1 MKEITALSYA
11 IEYNDRKD
19 VNLKYKIVADSCCD
33 MSVENDAYGNVEL
46 IPLTLY
52 LEDKEYI
59 DDKTFNQKEF
69 IRHVSESK
77 ECAKSA
83 CPSPQDFLDAYEG
96 DYDCVF
102 VVTLSANLSGCYN
115 SAMTARNMYY
125 EEHCEDKKRIHVF
138 DSCSASCGEGQ
149 IAQKIYELAK
159 AGESFDDFVK
169 KVDKYKLEMKTYF
182 AIETLEPLRKN
193 GRLSN
198 LKALVATVLNI
209 KPVMS
214 ATDDGVIIQL
224 DQARG
229 MERSLKKMIDYI
241 VSNTKNIE
249 ERILA
254 ISHVNCL
261 ERAKWVKEEI
271 MKVAK
276 FKDITI
282 ADTAGVA
289 TLYANDGGIIIAV

>member
-1 MKEITALSYA
+1 M
-11 IEYNDRKD
+11 
-19 VNLKYKIVADSCCD
+19 KYKIVADSCCD
-33 MSVENDAYGNVEL
+33 ISKSNSVYGSVEL

-52 LEDKEYI
+52 LEHKEYI
-59 DDKTFNQKEF
+59 DDETFNQKEF
-69 IRHVSESK
+69 IKHVSESK
-77 ECAKSA
+77 DCARSA
-83 CPSPQDFLDAYEG
+83 CPSPESFMNAYEG

-115 SAMTARNMYY
+115 SAMTGRNMYY
-125 EEHCEDKKRIHVF
+125 DEHPDDKKKIHVF
-138 DSCSASCGEGQ
+138 DSCSASCGEGN
-149 IAQKIYELAK
+149 IAQKIFEVAERG
-159 AGESFDDFVK
+159 ASFEEIVK
-169 KVDKYKLEMKTYF
+169 EVDEYKLEMKTYF
-182 AIETLEPLRKN
+182 VIETLEPLRKN

-214 ATDDGVIIQL
+214 ATDDGVIIHL

-229 MERSLKKMIDYI
+229 MERSIRKMIDYI
-241 VSNTKNIE
+241 VENTRNIE
-249 ERILA
+249 QKVLA

-261 ERAKWVKEEI
+261 ERAQWVKEEL
-271 MKVAK
+271 MKAAK

>member
-1 MKEITALSYA
+1 MQ
-11 IEYNDRKD
+11 
-19 VNLKYKIVADSCCD
+19 YKIVADSCCD
-33 MSVENDAYGNVEL
+33 MSKSNSVYGSVEL

-59 DDKTFNQKEF
+59 DDETFNQKEF
-69 IRHVSESK
+69 IQHVSEAK
-77 ECAKSA
+77 DCARSA
-83 CPSPQDFLDAYEG
+83 CPSPESFMNAYEG

-115 SAMTARNMYY
+115 SAMTGRNMYY
-125 EEHCEDKKRIHVF
+125 EEHPDDKKKIHVF
-138 DSCSASCGEGQ
+138 DSCSASCGEGN
-149 IAQKIYELAK
+149 IAQKIFEA
-159 AGESFDDFVK
+159 AERGASFEEIVK
-169 KVDKYKLEMKTYF
+169 EVDEYKHEMKTYF
-182 AIETLEPLRKN
+182 VIETLEPLRKN

-229 MERSLKKMIDYI
+229 MERSIKKMIAYI
-241 VSNTKNIE
+241 AENTKNIE
-249 ERILA
+249 QKILA
-254 ISHVNCL
+254 ISHVNCP

-271 MKVAK
+271 MKIAK

>member
-1 MKEITALSYA
+1 M
-11 IEYNDRKD
+11 
-19 VNLKYKIVADSCCD
+19 KYKIVADSCCD
-33 MSVENDAYGNVEL
+33 MSKSNGVYGSVEL

-59 DDKTFNQKEF
+59 DDKTFNQQEF

-77 ECAKSA
+77 DCARSA
-83 CPSPQDFLDAYEG
+83 CPSPEMFMNAYEG

-115 SAMTARNMYY
+115 SAMTGRNMYY
-125 EEHCEDKKRIHVF
+125 EEHPDDKKKIHVF
-138 DSCSASCGEGQ
+138 DSCSASCGEGN
-149 IAQKIYELAK
+149 IAQKVFEIAERGA
-159 AGESFDDFVK
+159 SFEEIVK
-169 KVDKYKLEMKTYF
+169 EVDEYKFEMKTYF
-182 AIETLEPLRKN
+182 VIETLEPLRKN

-229 MERSLKKMIDYI
+229 MERSIKKMIAYI
-241 VSNTKNIE
+241 AENTKNIE
-249 ERILA
+249 QKVLA

-282 ADTAGVA
+282 ADTAGIA